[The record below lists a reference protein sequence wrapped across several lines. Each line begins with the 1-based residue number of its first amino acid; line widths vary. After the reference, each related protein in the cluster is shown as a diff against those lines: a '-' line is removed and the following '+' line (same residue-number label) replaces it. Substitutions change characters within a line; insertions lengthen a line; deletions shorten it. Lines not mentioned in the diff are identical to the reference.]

1 MSALKISYYII
12 YLANIKGY
20 KISNYKLQKMLYC
33 IQKEA
38 IKNNEIAFNDKIEA
52 WKIGPVVSEVYYRFS
67 VYDPFPIEFDF
78 LDISEDDIKI
88 STNIQKY
95 VDIIFEQYKDIDVW
109 DMVDETHIPGNAW
122 YLAYKRGF
130 NYEII
135 IEDIKN
141 ELEINNS

>member
-1 MSALKISYYII
+1 MSALKISYYMI
-12 YLANIKGY
+12 YLADLKGY
-20 KISNYKLQKMLYC
+20 EISNLKLQKLLYF

-38 IKNNEIAFNDKIEA
+38 IKNNEIAFDDRIEA
-52 WKIGPVVSEVYYRFS
+52 WQYGPVIPEVYYRFS
-67 VYDPFPIEFDF
+67 LYGPFPIEFSF
-78 LDISEDDIKI
+78 LDTSEDDIKI

-122 YLAYKRGF
+122 DLAYKRGY
-130 NYEII
+130 NYEIK

-141 ELEINNS
+141 ELEKNNG